1 MGFGLPEFKTSKIE
15 KKVAGGKSSKKT
27 SVVTKYYS
35 TIRVNNQSFQ
45 VLKAFNRASLSSLS
59 LNIFIWSF
67 SFLNYSQLPTM
78 LILSLTTCENLN
90 THDLLQA

>member
-45 VLKAFNRASLSSLS
+45 VLKAFKRVSLSSLFC
-59 LNIFIWSF
+59 LKIFLVIWSKV
-67 SFLNYSQLPTM
+67 
-78 LILSLTTCENLN
+78 CEFD
-90 THDLLQA
+90 T